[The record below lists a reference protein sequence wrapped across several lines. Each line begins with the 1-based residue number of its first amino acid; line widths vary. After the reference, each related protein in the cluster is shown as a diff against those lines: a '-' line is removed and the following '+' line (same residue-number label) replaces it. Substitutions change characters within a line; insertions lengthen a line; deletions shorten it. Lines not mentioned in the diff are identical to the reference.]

1 MSILMSLIMPTFNRL
16 AHLEKALTS
25 IAAATFPDP
34 NQVEVIVVDNNSTD
48 NTAALVKRLAEN
60 FPYQL
65 RYTREEHQGSSRARN
80 HGVNEANGHYVVFMD
95 DDQLMDSHYLENIPG
110 TFEATGAECVGG
122 PVFYYNAD
130 NLPGWLRELS
140 HSIGQF
146 SFGDQVKVLGP
157 DTHKGLFGGNMA
169 FIRSEFIAAG
179 GFNVHL
185 GHTGNDMIGLEDL
198 EIQDRLRRLGKRIV
212 YTPRL
217 IQYHYLRPER
227 YKKSY
232 WREYFYSYGRSTYIR
247 RSDELGR
254 KRRSRFPI
262 PIWLWRRLIIH
273 DVPAYCIALFRFDSF
288 KRFRN
293 ELEIWARMGQI
304 REAMR
309 AVEDEK

>member
-1 MSILMSLIMPTFNRL
+1 MSLVIPTYNR
-16 AHLEKALTS
+16 ATHLEKALAS
-25 IAAATFPDP
+25 IAAASFPDP
-34 NQVEVIVVDNNSTD
+34 AQVEVIVVDNNSTD
-48 NTAALVKRLAEN
+48 NTGALVKRLAEN

-65 RYTREEHQGSSRARN
+65 RCIREENQGSSRARN
-80 HGVNEANGHYVVFMD
+80 RGVNEARGKYVVFMD

-110 TFEATGAECVGG
+110 TFEATGAECIGG
-122 PVFYYNAD
+122 PVFYYNAE
-130 NLPGWLRELS
+130 NLPDWLCGLS
-140 HSIGQF
+140 QSIGQF

-157 DTHKGLFGGNMA
+157 DTHKGLGGGNMA
-169 FIRSEFIAAG
+169 IIRSEFIAAG

-198 EIQDRLRRLGKRIV
+198 EIQDRLRGLGKTIV
-212 YTPRL
+212 YTPHL

-232 WREYFYSYGRSTYIR
+232 WREYFYSYGRSAYIR
-247 RSDELGR
+247 RSDETGR
-254 KRRSRFPI
+254 KRRSRFRI

-273 DVPAYCIALFRFDSF
+273 DVPAYCISLFRFDSF
-288 KRFRN
+288 RRFRN

-309 AVEDEK
+309 AVEEEK